1 MTRANIKRIKM
12 GEPPVYKDAGPNMCR
27 SIPKFCKIDNNF
39 YNLRNG
45 KQISTDIVMKFK
57 KFYQRAVKKLL
68 KEGNRD
74 FTYYSYDIV
83 DELEGYCNGIF

>member
-1 MTRANIKRIKM
+1 MTRANIKRIKR
-12 GEPPVYKDAGPNMCR
+12 GEPPKYKAIGPEITR

-74 FTYYSYDIV
+74 FTYYSYDII
-83 DELEGYCNGIF
+83 NGIVGEY